1 MAKQTKVTNQ
11 MNGALAAALRAAMGN
26 GASRVQLDLPEK
38 ISTPFGEHEVWY
50 AWDDEGLYACISTTG
65 LFPFLLVSG
74 TDLSSSEGI
83 GWRVDLPTKE
93 IERLYTLGREVSDL
107 GKKNPKPL
115 AKAENW

>member
-1 MAKQTKVTNQ
+1 MSNQ
-11 MNGALAAALRAAMGN
+11 MNGPLTTKLRAAME
-26 GASRVQLDLPEK
+26 AAATKVQADLPAK
-38 ISTPFGEHEVWY
+38 VNTPFGEHEVWY
-50 AWDDEGLYACISTTG
+50 AWDDEGLYACISTAG

-74 TDLSSSEGI
+74 ADLSSSEGI

-107 GKKNPKPL
+107 GEKNPKPL

>member
-1 MAKQTKVTNQ
+1 MINQ
-11 MNGALAAALRAAMGN
+11 MSGKLAIALRAAMET
-26 GASRVQLDLPEK
+26 GAAKVQADLPEK
-38 ISTPFGEHEVWY
+38 VTTAFGEHEVWY

-74 TDLSSSEGI
+74 EDLSANEGI

-93 IERLYTLGREVSDL
+93 IERLYNLGRQVSDL
-107 GKKNPKPL
+107 GFYSHKPP